1 MEFSRKTVWSA
12 KPYGLDP
19 LGAAAHVTPS
29 RPLILLKKAP
39 GQGWGVRR
47 TLGQIRQRTHALLW
61 AIAGRS
67 GQDPIWPGPFGLDA
81 FEPRAVQP
89 AIGAARFE
97 SFFFSISRRR
107 LIVRVALTRAA
118 PAWGLRSLGHGDPP
132 PPMDWPL
139 PLPAIRRG
147 PKIYRSRKSRGTALL
162 PTVAFPLR
170 IKLCFAWGRIAGRAR
185 AVARAPDRRIMA
197 SQACKISRLG
207 LNIEQLREYAPKS
220 IRGTHKTETSRGSPK
235 PGLQRPSV
243 LGWTNGAFSLNV
255 PPERR
260 HPCAEGCSRR
270 RLQRRRPKPP
280 HNTIRRGRA
289 VSKALKKTV
298 RRRKPTLST
307 ALKAAKAVGETVKSA
322 TIEDGKVTL
331 VFGSGESVASTNDDW
346 DRKLEELERGK
357 H

>member
-1 MEFSRKTVWSA
+1 VWSA

-207 LNIEQLREYAPKS
+207 LNIEQLREYAPKAS
-220 IRGTHKTETSRGSPK
+220 EVHTKLKR
-235 PGLQRPSV
+235 
-243 LGWTNGAFSLNV
+243 
-255 PPERR
+255 
-260 HPCAEGCSRR
+260 AEVARSQGCS
-270 RLQRRRPKPP
+270 
-280 HNTIRRGRA
+280 GRA
-289 VSKALKKTV
+289 SLDGLMA
-298 RRRKPTLST
+298 RSPST
-307 ALKAAKAVGETVKSA
+307 FRQNDVTRALKAVRAAGYNAGDPSLPITRSA
-322 TIEDGKVTL
+322 G
-331 VFGSGESVASTNDDW
+331 GAP
-346 DRKLEELERGK
+346 
-357 H
+357 